1 MDIENQLKKAI
12 SIAHDR
18 EAIIAYCLDLKP
30 ENKTKMIEILNS
42 VLNSLNE
49 LPDSSDCDCDS
60 DHESDDNAD
69 EWSDTD
75 SDASFTEEE
84 ESYIQNEA
92 HREYLK
98 RYSLKPKFNNQY
110 FNADRDKSNS

>member
-1 MDIENQLKKAI
+1 MDIEDQLKKAI

-18 EAIIAYCLDLKP
+18 EAIVAYCLDLKP

-42 VLNSLNE
+42 VLNLLNDQSD
-49 LPDSSDCDCDS
+49 PDSDS
-60 DHESDDNAD
+60 DTESDTDQDA
-69 EWSDTD
+69 WSDTD

-98 RYSLKPKFNNQY
+98 RYSLKPKFNKHY
-110 FNADRDKSNS
+110 FNADRDK

>member
-1 MDIENQLKKAI
+1 MNIEDQLKMAI
-12 SIAHDR
+12 SIAHN
-18 EAIIAYCLDLKP
+18 LKP

-49 LPDSSDCDCDS
+49 QSDS
-60 DHESDDNAD
+60 DNDDSDAESNTDQDA
-69 EWSDTD
+69 WSDTD

-84 ESYIQNEA
+84 ETYIQNEA

-98 RYSLKPKFNNQY
+98 RYSLKPKFIKHY
-110 FNADRDKSNS
+110 FNPDRDK

>member
-18 EAIIAYCLDLKP
+18 EAIVAYCLDLKP

-42 VLNSLNE
+42 VLNLLNDQSD
-49 LPDSSDCDCDS
+49 PDSDMDS
-60 DHESDDNAD
+60 DSDAESNTDQDA
-69 EWSDTD
+69 WSDTD

-84 ESYIQNEA
+84 ESYIQNDA

-98 RYSLKPKFNNQY
+98 RYSLKPKFSKHY
-110 FNADRDKSNS
+110 FNADRDK

>member
-18 EAIIAYCLDLKP
+18 EAIVAYCLDLKP

-42 VLNSLNE
+42 VLNLLNDQSD
-49 LPDSSDCDCDS
+49 PDSDS
-60 DHESDDNAD
+60 DTESDTDQDA
-69 EWSDTD
+69 WSDAD

-98 RYSLKPKFNNQY
+98 RYSLKPKFNKHY
-110 FNADRDKSNS
+110 FNADRDK

>member
-18 EAIIAYCLDLKP
+18 EAIVAYCLDLKP

-42 VLNSLNE
+42 VLNLLNDPSE
-49 LPDSSDCDCDS
+49 HDYDS
-60 DHESDDNAD
+60 ESSEFDNNTDDQ
-69 EWSDTD
+69 WSDTD

-98 RYSLKPKFNNQY
+98 RYSLKPKFNKQY
-110 FNADRDKSNS
+110 FNADRDK

>member
-18 EAIIAYCLDLKP
+18 EAIVAYCLDLKP
-30 ENKTKMIEILNS
+30 ENKIKMIEILNS
-42 VLNSLNE
+42 VLNLLNDQSD
-49 LPDSSDCDCDS
+49 PDSDS
-60 DHESDDNAD
+60 DTESDTDQDA
-69 EWSDTD
+69 WSDTD

-84 ESYIQNEA
+84 ESYIQNDA

-98 RYSLKPKFNNQY
+98 RYSLKPKFNKHY
-110 FNADRDKSNS
+110 FNADRDK

>member
-1 MDIENQLKKAI
+1 MDIENQLKNVI

-18 EAIIAYCLDLKP
+18 EAIAAYCLNLKR

-49 LPDSSDCDCDS
+49 LYDDDDCDS
-60 DHESDDNAD
+60 EESASSESEDNTD
-69 EWSDTD
+69 QWSDTD
-75 SDASFTEEE
+75 SDASFTKEE

-98 RYSLKPKFNNQY
+98 RYSLKPKFSKHY
-110 FNADRDKSNS
+110 FNPDRDK

>member
-12 SIAHDR
+12 SIAHNF
-18 EAIIAYCLDLKP
+18 KP

-49 LPDSSDCDCDS
+49 QSDYDSESDNK
-60 DHESDDNAD
+60 SDDNTD
-69 EWSDTD
+69 QWSDTD

-98 RYSLKPKFNNQY
+98 RYSLKPKFIKHY
-110 FNADRDKSNS
+110 FNPDRDK

>member
-1 MDIENQLKKAI
+1 MDIENQLKNVI

-18 EAIIAYCLDLKP
+18 EAIAAYCLNLKR

-49 LPDSSDCDCDS
+49 LYDDDCDS
-60 DHESDDNAD
+60 EESASSESEDDTD
-69 EWSDTD
+69 QWSDTD
-75 SDASFTEEE
+75 SDASFTKEE

-98 RYSLKPKFNNQY
+98 RYSLKPKFNKHY
-110 FNADRDKSNS
+110 FNPDRDK

>member
-1 MDIENQLKKAI
+1 MDIENQLKKVI
-12 SIAHDR
+12 SIAHN
-18 EAIIAYCLDLKP
+18 LNH

-42 VLNSLNE
+42 VLNSLNDTSE
-49 LPDSSDCDCDS
+49 PDSDS
-60 DHESDDNAD
+60 ESESESDD
-69 EWSDTD
+69 WSDTD

-98 RYSLKPKFNNQY
+98 RYSLKPKFNKHY
-110 FNADRDKSNS
+110 FNADRDK

>member
-18 EAIIAYCLDLKP
+18 EAIVAYCLDLKP

-42 VLNSLNE
+42 VLNLLNDQSD
-49 LPDSSDCDCDS
+49 PDSDS
-60 DHESDDNAD
+60 DTESDTDQDA
-69 EWSDTD
+69 WSDAD

-98 RYSLKPKFNNQY
+98 RYSLKPKFSKHY
-110 FNADRDKSNS
+110 FNADRDK

>member
-18 EAIIAYCLDLKP
+18 EAIVAYCLDLKP

-42 VLNSLNE
+42 VLNLLNE
-49 LPDSSDCDCDS
+49 PNEQSDCDSES
-60 DHESDDNAD
+60 DNESDDNTD
-69 EWSDTD
+69 QWSDAD

-98 RYSLKPKFNNQY
+98 RYSLKPKFNKHY
-110 FNADRDKSNS
+110 FNADRDK

>member
-18 EAIIAYCLDLKP
+18 EAIVAYCLDLKP

-42 VLNSLNE
+42 VLNLLNDQRD
-49 LPDSSDCDCDS
+49 PDSDS
-60 DHESDDNAD
+60 DTESDTDQDA
-69 EWSDTD
+69 WSDAD

-98 RYSLKPKFNNQY
+98 RYSLKPKFSKHY
-110 FNADRDKSNS
+110 FNADRDK

>member
-18 EAIIAYCLDLKP
+18 EAIVAYCLDLKP

-49 LPDSSDCDCDS
+49 PNEQSDCDSES
-60 DHESDDNAD
+60 DNESDDNTD
-69 EWSDTD
+69 QWSDAD

-98 RYSLKPKFNNQY
+98 RYSLKPKFNKHY
-110 FNADRDKSNS
+110 FNADRDK

>member
-12 SIAHDR
+12 SIAHN
-18 EAIIAYCLDLKP
+18 LKP

-42 VLNSLNE
+42 VLNSLNDSSE
-49 LPDSSDCDCDS
+49 PDSDS
-60 DHESDDNAD
+60 ESESESDD
-69 EWSDTD
+69 WSDTD

-98 RYSLKPKFNNQY
+98 RYSLKPKFNKHH
-110 FNADRDKSNS
+110 FNADRDK

>member
-18 EAIIAYCLDLKP
+18 EAIVAYCLDLKP

-42 VLNSLNE
+42 VLNLLNDQSD
-49 LPDSSDCDCDS
+49 PDSDS
-60 DHESDDNAD
+60 DTESDTDQDA
-69 EWSDTD
+69 WSDTD

-98 RYSLKPKFNNQY
+98 RYSLKPKFNKHY
-110 FNADRDKSNS
+110 FNADRDK

>member
-42 VLNSLNE
+42 VLNLLNDSC
-49 LPDSSDCDCDS
+49 DSSEQDS
-60 DHESDDNAD
+60 DSDAESDTDQD
-69 EWSDTD
+69 VWSDTD

-98 RYSLKPKFNNQY
+98 RYSLKPKFNKHY
-110 FNADRDKSNS
+110 FNANRDK

>member
-18 EAIIAYCLDLKP
+18 KAIVAYCLDLKP

-42 VLNSLNE
+42 VLNLLNE
-49 LPDSSDCDCDS
+49 SNEQCDS
-60 DHESDDNAD
+60 DSESDAESDTDQDA
-69 EWSDTD
+69 WSDTD

-98 RYSLKPKFNNQY
+98 RYSLKPKFSKHY
-110 FNADRDKSNS
+110 FNADRDK

>member
-18 EAIIAYCLDLKP
+18 EAIVAYCLDLNP
-30 ENKTKMIEILNS
+30 ENKSKMIEILNS
-42 VLNSLNE
+42 VLNLLND
-49 LPDSSDCDCDS
+49 PSDS
-60 DHESDDNAD
+60 DDSDSDNESDQHTDD
-69 EWSDTD
+69 WSDTD

-98 RYSLKPKFNNQY
+98 RYSLKPKFNKHY
-110 FNADRDKSNS
+110 FNADRDK

>member
-1 MDIENQLKKAI
+1 MDIEDQLKKAI

-18 EAIIAYCLDLKP
+18 QAIVAYCLDLKP

-49 LPDSSDCDCDS
+49 SNDQSDCDSES
-60 DHESDDNAD
+60 DNESDDNTD
-69 EWSDTD
+69 QWSDAD

-98 RYSLKPKFNNQY
+98 RYSLKPKFNKHY
-110 FNADRDKSNS
+110 FNADRDK

>member
-12 SIAHDR
+12 SIAHNF
-18 EAIIAYCLDLKP
+18 KP

-49 LPDSSDCDCDS
+49 PNEQSDCDSES
-60 DHESDDNAD
+60 DNESDDNTD
-69 EWSDTD
+69 QWSDAD

-98 RYSLKPKFNNQY
+98 RYSLKPKFNKHY
-110 FNADRDKSNS
+110 FNADRDK

>member
-12 SIAHDR
+12 SIAHN
-18 EAIIAYCLDLKP
+18 LKP

-42 VLNSLNE
+42 IINLLNDSSE
-49 LPDSSDCDCDS
+49 PDSDS
-60 DHESDDNAD
+60 DSESESDD
-69 EWSDTD
+69 WSDTD

-98 RYSLKPKFNNQY
+98 RYSLKPKFNKHH
-110 FNADRDKSNS
+110 FNADRDK

>member
-18 EAIIAYCLDLKP
+18 EAIVAYCLDLNP

-42 VLNSLNE
+42 VLNSLNDTSE
-49 LPDSSDCDCDS
+49 PDSDS
-60 DHESDDNAD
+60 ESESESDD
-69 EWSDTD
+69 WSDTD

-84 ESYIQNEA
+84 ESYIQNAPSWESVK
-92 HREYLK
+92 ESIGNILLQK
-98 RYSLKPKFNNQY
+98 
-110 FNADRDKSNS
+110 

>member
-1 MDIENQLKKAI
+1 MNIEDQLKMAI
-12 SIAHDR
+12 SIAHN
-18 EAIIAYCLDLKP
+18 LKP

-42 VLNSLNE
+42 VLNLLNDQSD
-49 LPDSSDCDCDS
+49 PDSDS
-60 DHESDDNAD
+60 DNDNESDQHTDD
-69 EWSDTD
+69 WSDTD

-98 RYSLKPKFNNQY
+98 RYSLKPKFNKHY
-110 FNADRDKSNS
+110 FNADRDK